1 MRLHSRQGIIVT
13 SLGEGTQSSRFYRN
27 LTRDEVTWSSRSR
40 VRNRTAGKPGSLDE
54 VTSWSRSQGKQ
65 RKEVKNGNKGADN
78 RTEGNNYTK
87 GEGVKAHE
95 GMT

>member
-1 MRLHSRQGIIVT
+1 M
-13 SLGEGTQSSRFYRN
+13 GEGTQSSRFHRN
-27 LTRDEVTWSSRSR
+27 FMRDEVTRSSRLR
-40 VRNRTAGKPGSLDE
+40 VGNLTAGKPGSLDE

-78 RTEGNNYTK
+78 RTEGNNDNK
-87 GEGVKAHE
+87 GEGVKAYE